1 MASLNQVQLIG
12 NVGAE
17 PKITTTQNGA
27 KMAQFSL
34 ATTERAYTTKS
45 GTQVPEKTEWHNI
58 VLWRGLA
65 EIVEKYVHKG
75 SSLFIQGKMRTRSYD
90 DNQGVKRYITEVE
103 ADMMQMLGAKPQGQ
117 QAPQKNGMSVDA
129 YNAQYAQAPNQD
141 PDLPF

>member
-27 KMAQFSL
+27 KMVQFSL

-65 EIVEKYVHKG
+65 EIAEKYVHKG

-117 QAPQKNGMSVDA
+117 QAPQKPGMSVDA
-129 YNAQYAQAPNQD
+129 YSAQYAQAPNQD

>member
-1 MASLNQVQLIG
+1 M
-12 NVGAE
+12 
-17 PKITTTQNGA
+17 
-27 KMAQFSL
+27 
-34 ATTERAYTTKS
+34 
-45 GTQVPEKTEWHNI
+45 PEKTEWHNI

-117 QAPQKNGMSVDA
+117 QAPQKTGMPVDA

>member
-117 QAPQKNGMSVDA
+117 QAPQKTGMSVDA